1 MQKNILIIG
10 ATSAIAQ
17 ATLRI
22 YAEQNHN
29 LYLLARNQEQL
40 QIIADDAKIRG
51 ANQVEYQVEYQ
62 ACDLAQLDTHQALI
76 DNVYSAYPKLDIVL
90 IAHGTLPDQQAC
102 EDNVEISLQEI
113 NINALSTISLLTLLA
128 NRFEKQKSGS
138 IAVISSVAGDRG
150 RQSNYVYG
158 AAKGMVSTFLQGLR
172 NRLNDSKVQVLD
184 IKPGFVDTPMTAE
197 FKKGALWAQPEQ
209 IAANIVKA
217 INNGRNT
224 LYTPWFWWGIM
235 FIIRNIPE
243 FVFKRLKL

>member
-10 ATSAIAQ
+10 ATSAIAK

-22 YAEQNHN
+22 YAEQNNN
-29 LYLLARNQEQL
+29 LYLVARNEEQL
-40 QIIADDAKIRG
+40 KIIAEDAKIRG
-51 ANQVEYQVEYQ
+51 ANQVEFM
-62 ACDLAQLDTHQALI
+62 ACDLAELNAHQALI
-76 DNVYSAYPKLDIVL
+76 ENVYTSYPKLDIVL
-90 IAHGTLPDQQAC
+90 IAHGTLPNQQAC
-102 EDNVEISLQEI
+102 QENVETALQEI

-128 NRFEKQKSGS
+128 NRFETEKSGN

-158 AAKGMVSTFLQGLR
+158 SAKGMVSTFLQGLR
-172 NRLNDSKVQVLD
+172 NRLDDSNVQVLD

-209 IAANIVKA
+209 VAQNIIKA
-217 INNGRNT
+217 INSGRNT

-243 FVFKRLKL
+243 FIFKKLKL

>member
-10 ATSAIAQ
+10 ATSAIAK

-29 LYLLARNQEQL
+29 LYLVARNQEQL
-40 QIIADDAKIRG
+40 QTIAEDAKIRG
-51 ANQVEYQVEYQ
+51 ANQVEFM
-62 ACDLAQLDTHQALI
+62 ACDLAELNAHQTLI
-76 DNVYSAYPKLDIVL
+76 ENVYTSYPTLDIVL
-90 IAHGTLPDQQAC
+90 IAHGTLPNQQAC
-102 EDNVEISLQEI
+102 QENVETALQEI

-128 NRFEKQKSGS
+128 NRFETQKSGS

-172 NRLNDSKVQVLD
+172 NRLNDSNVQVLD

-197 FKKGALWAQPEQ
+197 FKKGPLWAQPEQ
-209 IAANIVKA
+209 VAQNIIKA
-217 INNGRNT
+217 INIGRNT

-243 FVFKRLKL
+243 FIFKKLKL

>member
-10 ATSAIAQ
+10 ATSAIAK

-29 LYLLARNQEQL
+29 LYLVARNEEQL
-40 QIIADDAKIRG
+40 KTIAEDAKIRG
-51 ANQVEYQVEYQ
+51 ANQVEFM
-62 ACDLAQLDTHQALI
+62 ACDLAELNAHQALMEK
-76 DNVYSAYPKLDIVL
+76 VYTSYPTLDIVL
-90 IAHGTLPDQQAC
+90 IAHGTLPNQQAC
-102 EDNVEISLQEI
+102 QENVETALQEI

-128 NRFEKQKSGS
+128 NRFETQKSGS

-172 NRLNDSKVQVLD
+172 NRLNDSNVQVLD

-209 IAANIVKA
+209 VAQNIIKA
-217 INNGRNT
+217 INSGRNT

-243 FVFKRLKL
+243 FIFKKLKL